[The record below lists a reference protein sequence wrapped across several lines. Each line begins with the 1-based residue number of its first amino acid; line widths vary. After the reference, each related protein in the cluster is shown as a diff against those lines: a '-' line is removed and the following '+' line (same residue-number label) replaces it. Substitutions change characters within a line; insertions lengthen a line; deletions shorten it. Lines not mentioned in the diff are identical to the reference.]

1 MTDEIQHHQLNGHEF
16 EQSPRDNERQES
28 LACCSP
34 WGCKELD
41 KIQPLNNNSYRRE
54 GSNKTATAS
63 EQSTFRVK
71 AEGKRESSSEIKKG
85 FFQKKI
91 RCPDPGPVDLVL
103 KRQKGNMY
111 FKNLQWAGTSL
122 VVQWTRICMPTISSI
137 PGLGRLHMPQATK
150 ARAPQILS
158 LCSSAH
164 KPQLMSP
171 CATTTEAHT
180 PRACAQQ
187 QKPAHCKPRAAPT
200 HCNQRK
206 PTRSKEDPGK
216 PKIKKNFFFNLLGLV
231 QQSEYK

>member
-1 MTDEIQHHQLNGHEF
+1 
-16 EQSPRDNERQES
+16 
-28 LACCSP
+28 
-34 WGCKELD
+34 
-41 KIQPLNNNSYRRE
+41 
-54 GSNKTATAS
+54 
-63 EQSTFRVK
+63 
-71 AEGKRESSSEIKKG
+71 
-85 FFQKKI
+85 
-91 RCPDPGPVDLVL
+91 
-103 KRQKGNMY
+103 MY

-122 VVQWTRICMPTISSI
+122 VVQWTRIFMPTISSI

-216 PKIKKNFFFNLLGLV
+216 PKINKRQQQKSSSINQLDSQKHDCKFSCQSLLHLKRILVSQPRGEEELLKSFCHLELTNVFFNFSFMHVFLDV
-231 QQSEYK
+231 SWIH